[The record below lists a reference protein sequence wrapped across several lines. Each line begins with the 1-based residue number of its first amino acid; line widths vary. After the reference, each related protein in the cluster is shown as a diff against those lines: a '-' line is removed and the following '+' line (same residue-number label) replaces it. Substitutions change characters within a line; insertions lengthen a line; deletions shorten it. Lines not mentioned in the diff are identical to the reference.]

1 MFALNNHEAVAKS
14 DDPEATR
21 ERIENF
27 TKTNRLKGTAIM
39 AIGSAALLA
48 YSASNPYVPPGV

>member
-1 MFALNNHEAVAKS
+1 VAKS

-27 TKTNRLKGTAIM
+27 TNTNRIKGTAIM
-39 AIGSAALLA
+39 LVGFGAVIA
-48 YSASNPYVPPGV
+48 YSAANPYVPPGL